1 MICRYVTSM
10 DSISSLLKKFT
21 SITPPDESVRKEVVR
36 ILESDYNILLDIG
49 DVRVQKGV
57 VYLET
62 SPLVKAE
69 VVMRKEDILSE
80 LKKTLGDSVPR
91 DIR

>member
-1 MICRYVTSM
+1 MICRYVTIM

-36 ILESDYNILLDIG
+36 ILESQYRISLDMK

-62 SPLVKAE
+62 SPLIKTE
-69 VVMRKEDILSE
+69 VVMRKEELLS
-80 LKKTLGDSVPR
+80 LLQKSLGNSAPR

>member
-1 MICRYVTSM
+1 M

-36 ILESDYNILLDIG
+36 ILESDYTISLDIG
-49 DVRVQKGV
+49 DVKMQKGI
-57 VYLET
+57 VYIET
-62 SPLVKAE
+62 SPLVKTE
-69 VVMRKEDILSE
+69 IMMRKETILST
-80 LKKTLGDSVPR
+80 LKKTLHDSAPR

>member
-1 MICRYVTSM
+1 M
-10 DSISSLLKKFT
+10 DPISSLLQKFS
-21 SITPPDESVRKEVVR
+21 SITPPDESVRKEVVG
-36 ILESDYNILLDIG
+36 ILESQYHILLDMK

-62 SPLVKAE
+62 SPLIKTE
-69 VVMRKEDILSE
+69 IMMRKKDILAK
-80 LKKTLGDSVPR
+80 LAQTLSDSAPQ

>member
-1 MICRYVTSM
+1 M

-49 DVRVQKGV
+49 DVRVQKEV
-57 VYLET
+57 VYIET
-62 SPLVKAE
+62 SPLIKAE
-69 VVMRKEDILSE
+69 ISMRKKTILST
-80 LKKTLGDSVPR
+80 LKKTLRDSAPR